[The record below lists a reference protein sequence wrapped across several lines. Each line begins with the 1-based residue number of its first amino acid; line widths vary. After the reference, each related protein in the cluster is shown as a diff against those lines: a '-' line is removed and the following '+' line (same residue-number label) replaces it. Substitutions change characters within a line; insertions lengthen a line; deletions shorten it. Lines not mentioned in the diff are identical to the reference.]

1 MQGVF
6 ADLFVVKGTKI
17 GHEKVSVHL
26 LEAPLTHIADEI
38 VLTVAEAMSLEPRS
52 PVFVLMGASFG
63 YTLKVI
69 RGNVPQGLSAF
80 WRLTCYLAMF
90 ELFNNLVCLK
100 LSFFYTCNCSS
111 SVTCYVMLPSSLVL
125 DWSIVYFICS
135 RASTIITS

>member
-52 PVFVLMGASFG
+52 PVYVLMGASFG
-63 YTLKVI
+63 YTLKVM
-69 RGNVPQGLSAF
+69 RGNVPQGLSASS
-80 WRLTCYLAMF
+80 RLTCYLAMF
-90 ELFNNLVCLK
+90 ELFDFHVCLK
-100 LSFFYTCNCSS
+100 LMIFDTY
-111 SVTCYVMLPSSLVL
+111 
-125 DWSIVYFICS
+125 IK
-135 RASTIITS
+135 

>member
-52 PVFVLMGASFG
+52 PVYVLMGASFG
-63 YTLKVI
+63 YTLKVM
-69 RGNVPQGLSAF
+69 RGNVPQGLSASLGLI
-80 WRLTCYLAMF
+80 LTFLLSKCLSYSKNLMF
-90 ELFNNLVCLK
+90 KSSGCLIHM
-100 LSFFYTCNCSS
+100 SC
-111 SVTCYVMLPSSLVL
+111 
-125 DWSIVYFICS
+125 
-135 RASTIITS
+135 IIP